1 MPEIT
6 KRLLDAKGQAIES
19 AAQKLRQLLDDL
31 GGSGGRIDDQIKVNK
46 ADEPFNFPGGGDD
59 QKIEDRLKAITA
71 QYSAVSGQFQQLN
84 AAVNDL
90 FAALEQP
97 SPVSAAGLAAAAP
110 AVVDAQ
116 RTAKPEEALNFAG
129 FLSQMGQAVVDTQRS
144 LDQQSMAY
152 LAEAGKAGFM
162 VPMAFRLPKLSGKM
176 LFELEYDKEAGVHLI
191 FHSRSEKE
199 IQRNQQSI
207 EFDIVSAPAPPD
219 ATDILRRRLSLDL
232 VFDAA
237 ARKRV
242 LDLNQP
248 KDSQNALPQEAL
260 DAPSRILI
268 LRVQTAGQFKHL
280 VIYAGG
286 EKESNVGM
294 WITDGQTI
302 QVVYRFQKQNSEFE
316 KRFREFALD
325 LAERQQEFLP
335 PPAA

>member
-6 KRLLDAKGQAIES
+6 KRLLDTKGQAIES

-31 GGSGGRIDDQIKVNK
+31 GGSGGKIDDQIKVNK
-46 ADEPFNFPGGGDD
+46 PDEPFPFPGSTDD
-59 QKIEDRLKAITA
+59 QKITDRLKAIAA
-71 QYSAVSGQFQQLN
+71 QYSAAAGQFQQLN
-84 AAVNDL
+84 AALNDL
-90 FAALEQP
+90 FTALEQP
-97 SPVSAAGLAAAAP
+97 SPVSAAELRAGTP
-110 AVVDAQ
+110 AGVDAQ
-116 RTAKPEEALNFAG
+116 AAKPEETLNFAG

-152 LAEAGKAGFM
+152 LAEAGKTGFL
-162 VPMAFRLPKLSGKM
+162 VPAAFRLPKLSGKM
-176 LFELEYDKEAGVHLI
+176 LFELEYDKGTGVHLI
-191 FHSRSEKE
+191 FHSRSERE

-207 EFDIVSAPAPPD
+207 EFDIVAAPAPPD

-232 VFDAA
+232 VFDGAE
-237 ARKRV
+237 RRRV

-268 LRVQTAGQFKHL
+268 LRIQTAGQSKHL

-294 WITDGQTI
+294 WIADGQTI

-335 PPAA
+335 PPPA